1 MKRAGNALQRSL
13 QSLDPH
19 FTKPTP
25 PQCYNQPEIKIPKTF
40 VNCNNKLDTLR

>member
-25 PQCYNQPEIKIPKTF
+25 PQCYNQPEIKIPKTLK
-40 VNCNNKLDTLR
+40 NQRKKGYS